1 MLLEVSL
8 GGLGDLEG
16 DELEA
21 ALLEAADDL
30 ADESALDAVGPVQ
43 SVYVKGKS
51 VWLCG
56 VCVRARRCRSVE
68 LVATPARTPPPLAGS
83 THLIMM

>member
-30 ADESALDAVGPVQ
+30 ADESALDAVGPV
-43 SVYVKGKS
+43 
-51 VWLCG
+51 
-56 VCVRARRCRSVE
+56 
-68 LVATPARTPPPLAGS
+68 
-83 THLIMM
+83 